1 MKKIEVKSHF
11 SPLTIKWHSP
21 QFKLRMKMKYKNYQ
35 LDDFIQ
41 DEYFQ
46 KWVLQSDAMTD
57 NFWDNWLSRNP
68 DKKDVVNE
76 AKQMVR
82 LFASDE
88 DKLAKEDFDTM
99 WQHIVDQRAK
109 STKRSPSTSSGNTT
123 IRVMMRV
130 AAVFLGIM
138 ALSLG
143 IYFYGSLGSKQN
155 LPMETRPQI
164 TLELQDGSIKVIDEG
179 QSGVITTSED
189 GRVVNQQYDKLV
201 YDNTDNEN
209 GQTLVYNQ
217 LTVPYGRKFE
227 VVLSDGSHIFLNSGS
242 KLRYPVT
249 FLKGQAR
256 DVFLDGEAYFSVS
269 KDEQRPF
276 TVVTDDMNTQV
287 YGTEF
292 NVSSYKNES
301 NTFTVL
307 VEGSVGVYHSNN
319 VEGTKPITIVPGQRA
334 VYENGA
340 IDVETANIDKYIGW
354 KQGKLVF
361 VDDRFELILK
371 ELERNFDVQFE
382 NQYEALNDMEFTGT
396 FAYGEPLEK
405 ILGICQE
412 HTPFTYTKK
421 GDTITITNN

>member
-1 MKKIEVKSHF
+1 
-11 SPLTIKWHSP
+11 
-21 QFKLRMKMKYKNYQ
+21 MKYKNYQ

-57 NFWDNWLSRNP
+57 NFWSNWLSLNP
-68 DKKDVVNE
+68 DKKDLVNE

-82 LFASDE
+82 LLASDE
-88 DKLAKEDFDTM
+88 EKLAKEDFDTM

-109 STKRSPSTSSGNTT
+109 STKRSPGTSSGNTT

-130 AAVFLGIM
+130 AAVFIGIM
-138 ALSLG
+138 GLSLG
-143 IYFYGSLGSKQN
+143 IYFYGSLGPKQN

-179 QSGVITTSED
+179 QSGVITTSEG
-189 GRVVNQQYDKLV
+189 GRVVNQQYNKLV
-201 YDNTDNEN
+201 YDNTENE
-209 GQTLVYNQ
+209 GEQTLVYNQ
-217 LTVPYGRKFE
+217 LIVPYGRKFE

-249 FLKGQAR
+249 FLKDKAR

-382 NQYEALNDMEFTGT
+382 NQYEDLNDMEFTGT

-405 ILGICQE
+405 ILRICKE
-412 HTPFTYTKK
+412 HTPFNFTRN
-421 GDTITITNN
+421 GNTITITNN